1 MFVSGIHE
9 SQTKLED
16 PPPAYE
22 NATSTSTIDAKND
35 AYNITENVTENVAKN
50 VTENVTENVTDN
62 VAEIDAE
69 NEDRAYTGMD
79 RDAYWQ
85 KVRLIANL
93 IPTSLD
99 HLSDILGM
107 KPFYQFL
114 NYTHCR

>member
-35 AYNITENVTENVAKN
+35 AYNVADNVTEND
-50 VTENVTENVTDN
+50 TEND
-62 VAEIDAE
+62 AEI
-69 NEDRAYTGMD
+69 EDRAYTGMD